1 MTVFSKMGST
11 APSHPPSCVISS
23 IIVPGHISVVRM
35 MFTAQFFERCP
46 FPHFIDITGETRS
59 RRYRGSWAHLQ
70 EEARLSLGLGGK
82 GQVEIR
88 RGAWL

>member
-1 MTVFSKMGST
+1 
-11 APSHPPSCVISS
+11 
-23 IIVPGHISVVRM
+23 M
-35 MFTAQFFERCP
+35 MFSVQFFKRCP

-59 RRYRGSWAHLQ
+59 RRYRGSWAHLR

-88 RGAWL
+88 RRGVVLSSGLDRLPVKGAVIDEQGVT